1 MALKSLGTQAFW
13 AQIKFVRL
21 GRSRSGNLN
30 SPLDIHAVEASRCK
44 VYLTAS
50 SKLSFLT
57 QLKTFSRLTR
67 ASGVGSTTRDCTLSP
82 AKWKSKWAK
91 FRLRDSQASHSPG
104 QPSSY
109 PNLHIYIFT
118 RREKSVPKIMNKR
131 SRNSEPQLGTPSRR
145 FITAEASV

>member
-13 AQIKFVRL
+13 AQIKFVKL
-21 GRSRSGNLN
+21 GRSRSGNFN
-30 SPLDIHAVEASRCK
+30 SPLNIHAVEASRCK

-109 PNLHIYIFT
+109 PNLQIYIFT
-118 RREKSVPKIMNKR
+118 VPKIMNKR
-131 SRNSEPQLGTPSRR
+131 SRNSEPQLGTPSQR